1 MMPIMDGFEFLEK
14 VKAHDKWRGL
24 PFIMLTARAETYTRL
39 NALRIGVDDY
49 LLKPFDEEEL
59 FVRVKNLLGN
69 YRERKIFIEEE
80 ALDESIAS
88 IEPIV
93 SAADQQWLEQTEKL
107 ILKEMNNPIF
117 SNDYLAELLS
127 INRNVLYEK
136 IKSLTG
142 LTPTKYIR
150 VICLQKAKNLLA
162 QGKTI
167 KEISYEVGFQK
178 PEYFSKMFKKQFGK
192 LPSE

>member
-1 MMPIMDGFEFLEK
+1 
-14 VKAHDKWRGL
+14 
-24 PFIMLTARAETYTRL
+24 
-39 NALRIGVDDY
+39 
-49 LLKPFDEEEL
+49 
-59 FVRVKNLLGN
+59 
-69 YRERKIFIEEE
+69 
-80 ALDESIAS
+80 
-88 IEPIV
+88 
-93 SAADQQWLEQTEKL
+93 
-107 ILKEMNNPIF
+107 
-117 SNDYLAELLS
+117 LS

-150 VICLQKAKNLLA
+150 VIRLQKAKNLLA

-167 KEISYEVGFQK
+167 KEVSYEVGFQK